1 MLFVTVISAAG
12 LTMQFGSQR
21 ALDSLDLEVPKGVTG
36 WSVPTAPAKPP

>member
-12 LTMQFGSQR
+12 LTMQFGSQQ

-36 WSVPTAPAKPP
+36 LVGANGAGKPP